1 MTVTTNAPAV
11 KMTAAECA
19 ALDAR
24 ADAAG
29 RAAAEACVPTPMV
42 VGTPR
47 DMLGSLMGGDGG
59 GFRED
64 EPTYF
69 VSGGIC
75 GTAYVLIRPGTS
87 PMARFVK
94 KHRGGW
100 KGHYGGT
107 QFTVR
112 GYGQSF
118 ERSMAYA
125 QAYAGV
131 LYDAGIKA
139 YTDSWVN

>member
-1 MTVTTNAPAV
+1 MTTTTTAPAV
-11 KMTAAECA
+11 KMTAAQCA
-19 ALDAR
+19 ALDAL
-24 ADAAG
+24 ADKAG
-29 RAAAEACVPTPMV
+29 REAAEACVPTPMN

-64 EPTYF
+64 QPIYH
-69 VSGGIC
+69 VAQGIC

-112 GYGQSF
+112 GYGQSY

-125 QAYAGV
+125 RAYAGV
-131 LYDAGIKA
+131 LADAGLRA
-139 YTDSWVN
+139 YTDSWIN